1 MRLRGSLKGMTQL
14 VEDYLIELFRATET
28 EKLKK
33 LVEKLS
39 ETIELNYLR
48 KMEVKVK
55 LMRGEKC

>member
-1 MRLRGSLKGMTQL
+1 MTQL
-14 VEDYLIELFRATET
+14 VEDYLIELFKATET

-39 ETIELNYLR
+39 EMIELNYLR